1 MVGKPNRSWVRKS
14 NRDRREWK
22 QSSMRAVNVDKI
34 GMPERKPMNQ
44 DLILKEGFYLSSGFG
59 SKKLEQ

>member
-22 QSSMRAVNVDKI
+22 QSSIRAVNVDKI